1 MTLLIECAKCEEAR
15 LKLLEHPGRV
25 REVIIREEGK
35 LQAFLEGTTKSFRP
49 SGDALRGRL
58 PVMGFARKSM
68 GLEEL
73 FMKITTGEVQ

>member
-15 LKLLEHPGRV
+15 LKLLEHPAV

-35 LQAFLEGTTKSFRP
+35 LQAFLEGDDEVVPPVMGTLFAA
-49 SGDALRGRL
+49 GL

>member
-1 MTLLIECAKCEEAR
+1 MK
-15 LKLLEHPGRV
+15 
-25 REVIIREEGK
+25 EVVIRGEGE
-35 LQAFLEGTTKSFRP
+35 LQAFL
-49 SGDALRGRL
+49 SGGDEVVPPVMATLFAAGL

>member
-1 MTLLIECAKCEEAR
+1 MGTLFAA
-15 LKLLEHPGRV
+15 G
-25 REVIIREEGK
+25 
-35 LQAFLEGTTKSFRP
+35 
-49 SGDALRGRL
+49 L